1 MAYSETIKSKI
12 VREYLAK
19 YPNSSNLSLARKIYK
34 ENTVVFN
41 SVENVRS
48 LIRHKTGNS
57 GVKNRKGLTN
67 KEFLSEPKPRAYEL
81 PKSHANDYTP
91 YEIKQSKILY
101 LSDLHFP
108 YQNNE
113 AIRLALDYGKK
124 KGVDCILLNG
134 DILDFATI
142 SRHEKDF
149 RARSIKEEF
158 DATRMFLNTLRKHFP
173 KAKIV
178 FKYGNHDERWEKY
191 LYMKAPEIFDMND
204 FELDILLRFGELKID
219 CVKDKKPITIGKLM
233 VLHGHELAGGAGG
246 VNPARST
253 FLKTFSNVLV
263 GHFHK
268 TSSNTETTLNGDM
281 IAVNSVGCLCDLNP
295 HYMPINRH
303 NLGFAYITH
312 DVKSGEYH
320 LENLKIIKG
329 KIY

>member
-1 MAYSETIKSKI
+1 MAGKETLKGKI
-12 VREYLAK
+12 VKEYLAK
-19 YPNSSNLSLARKIYK
+19 YPNSSNASLARKIYN
-34 ENTVVFN
+34 ENTFVYN
-41 SVENVRS
+41 NVEAVRS
-48 LIRHKTGNS
+48 IIRQSTGNM
-57 GVKNRKGLTN
+57 GNAKRKEVKDKTFFRQAQP
-67 KEFLSEPKPRAYEL
+67 SVYEL

-91 YEIKQSKILY
+91 YEINQSKILY

-113 AIRLALDYGKK
+113 AIKLALDYGKN

-149 RARSIKEEF
+149 RARSIKDEF
-158 DATRMFLNTLRKHFP
+158 DAARMFLNTLRKHFP

-219 CVKDKKPITIGKLM
+219 CVKDKRPITIGKLM

-303 NLGFAYITH
+303 NLGFAYIEH
-312 DVKSGEYH
+312 NIKSGEYH